1 MAALA
6 LARDTANDP
15 TGPGGPLASAGATER
30 LGLEDELAQLR
41 QLIRMIGHEV
51 GNSLGPLG
59 SLLGTARVLVARRA
73 EEEGDGATGRAPTD
87 LLAVARLDSVLRT
100 AAERAGH
107 LRSFIEECVRMTR
120 LPDPRPAPAE
130 WGEIAD
136 RLRALWP
143 GLSVELPS
151 GRRQAAFDVSQIEQV
166 LVNLLKNAYESGGPP
181 AEVRVVVEVVSGG
194 GADGRATG
202 TRVTVLDRGRGASEL
217 ELDAMSR
224 SGFTTKRATGGVG
237 LGVCRTLIGRHG
249 GQLRIERRAGH
260 GLAVSFWLPDSP
272 PHLSPPEP
280 A

>member
-73 EEEGDGATGRAPTD
+73 EEEGDGAAGRAPTD

-120 LPDPRPAPAE
+120 LPDPHPAPAE

-181 AEVRVVVEVVSGG
+181 AEVRVVV
-194 GADGRATG
+194 
-202 TRVTVLDRGRGASEL
+202 
-217 ELDAMSR
+217 
-224 SGFTTKRATGGVG
+224 
-237 LGVCRTLIGRHG
+237 
-249 GQLRIERRAGH
+249 
-260 GLAVSFWLPDSP
+260 
-272 PHLSPPEP
+272 
-280 A
+280 